1 MRDADWGDVKLNARG
16 YAREPIRLALH
27 LFPRPHFRPILR
39 AELPATAVSWAR
51 NERNATAAEKVRL
64 LCAPPCHGLL

>member
-1 MRDADWGDVKLNARG
+1 MAGIIVPMSMLLLWLNVC
-16 YAREPIRLALH
+16 LVFSFSFDLT
-27 LFPRPHFRPILR
+27 PHFRPILR

-64 LCAPPCHGLL
+64 LCAPPCHVLL